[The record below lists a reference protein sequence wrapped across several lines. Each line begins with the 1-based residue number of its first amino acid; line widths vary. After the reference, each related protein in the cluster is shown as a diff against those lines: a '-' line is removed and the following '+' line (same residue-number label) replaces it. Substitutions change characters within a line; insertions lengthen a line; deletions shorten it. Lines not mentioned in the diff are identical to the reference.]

1 MQYLLLGCGVFTI
14 CLGVVHFLF
23 PVLLDFENA
32 IPKQGAELKPFRL
45 AFYRYDTKR
54 SDVHGIAWL
63 MNHAVSFVLVS
74 IGVFDLFAFRWLG
87 TATGAAL
94 SAWVAILSRPF
105 KKEGIRRYRTRR
117 SSLPAATKVS
127 AKPSGV
133 VTFDATLPPSSL
145 PAPFQGERATEP
157 SRP

>member
-1 MQYLLLGCGVFTI
+1 
-14 CLGVVHFLF
+14 
-23 PVLLDFENA
+23 VLLDFGNA
-32 IPKQGAELKPFRL
+32 IPKQGADLKPFRL

-94 SAWVAILSRPF
+94 GAWIAAWWILRAACQLYLGRRRGDILTMGWFGSLGVLHVA
-105 KKEGIRRYRTRR
+105 
-117 SSLPAATKVS
+117 AAVHS
-127 AKPSGV
+127 WA
-133 VTFDATLPPSSL
+133 
-145 PAPFQGERATEP
+145 
-157 SRP
+157 